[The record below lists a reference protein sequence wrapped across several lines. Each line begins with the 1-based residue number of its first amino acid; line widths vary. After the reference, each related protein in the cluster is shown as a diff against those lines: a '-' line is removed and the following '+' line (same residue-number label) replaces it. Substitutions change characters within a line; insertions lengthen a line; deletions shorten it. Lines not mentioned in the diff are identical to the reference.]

1 MTELAKDSL
10 KISRKEN
17 QDKGIKI
24 ISLLKIPEKVNKQKK
39 NINKSLLGTKRT
51 LFKRIPKKS
60 KNKLNILSINQ
71 QEHFSINKTP
81 NTKNKNENDSCIIC
95 FEKISFQDK
104 HYLHCGHYFHCECIN
119 KWLDFEKNNCPICK
133 RDIDCD
139 KIFDNTISLEEDDD
153 EEENESNNDNNNNE
167 ININH
172 RVINNRDI
180 EVVLNR
186 RRIVIENRRQIKFM
200 LGLYICVMI
209 FYILT
214 YLIKNGFLFL
224 FDKFF

>member
-1 MTELAKDSL
+1 MTELAKDSIEKSQ
-10 KISRKEN
+10 KIN
-17 QDKGIKI
+17 QSKGIKV
-24 ISLLKIPEKVNKQKK
+24 ISLLKIPQKVTKPKN
-39 NINKSLLGTKRT
+39 NINKSLLGTKRK
-51 LFKRIPKKS
+51 LFKKIPRKS

-104 HYLHCGHYFHCECIN
+104 HYLHCGHYFHCDCIN

-139 KIFDNTISLEEDDD
+139 KIFDNTISLEEEDDD
-153 EEENESNNDNNNNE
+153 EENESINNNNNE
-167 ININH
+167 INTNR
-172 RVINNRDI
+172 RVITNRDI

>member
-1 MTELAKDSL
+1 MTELAKDSIEKSQ
-10 KISRKEN
+10 KINQSR
-17 QDKGIKI
+17 GIKV
-24 ISLLKIPEKVNKQKK
+24 ISLLKIPQKVTKPKN
-39 NINKSLLGTKRT
+39 NINKSLLGTKRK
-51 LFKRIPKKS
+51 LFKKIPRKS

-104 HYLHCGHYFHCECIN
+104 HYLHCGHYFHCDCIN

-139 KIFDNTISLEEDDD
+139 KIFDNTISLEEEDDD
-153 EEENESNNDNNNNE
+153 EENESINNNNNE
-167 ININH
+167 INTNR
-172 RVINNRDI
+172 RVITNRDI